1 MYQYLRTSIYISLRV
16 NVDMAKSAFSYFM
29 MRDDEIAG
37 TIGTQFTCFTST
49 KVQKLTQKA
58 LLVRSSLIPEELGR
72 IDYLLYDTQ
81 FTHFTSTKVQILTR
95 WHC

>member
-37 TIGTQFTCFTST
+37 TIGTQFPRFTG
-49 KVQKLTQKA
+49 
-58 LLVRSSLIPEELGR
+58 I
-72 IDYLLYDTQ
+72 
-81 FTHFTSTKVQILTR
+81 
-95 WHC
+95 